1 MRQTSAAL
9 PLLVWVERA
18 MLVGL
23 LAFGAF
29 SGLERF
35 EGKAFGWRLVTY
47 PLVTLVV
54 PVAWRLAG
62 RRLPYPWSID
72 ALVVAPFL
80 VDVVGNALDLYDTVS
95 WWDDLNHLV
104 NWFLLALAV
113 GLLVRRIGLRPW
125 LGAALVVGFGA
136 TTAILWE
143 LGEYVAFIRNSSE
156 LASAYTDT
164 LGDEVLGL
172 TGAAAA
178 ALLSAL
184 LPRRAS
190 PPA

>member
-1 MRQTSAAL
+1 MRHTSTSL
-9 PLLVWVERA
+9 QLIVWMERA
-18 MLVGL
+18 ALVGL

-35 EGKAFGWRLVTY
+35 DGKAFGWRLVTY
-47 PLVTLVV
+47 PLATLVV
-54 PVAWRLAG
+54 PVAWQLAG
-62 RRLPYPWSID
+62 RRRPYPWAVD

-80 VDVVGNALDLYDTVS
+80 VDVVGNTLDLYDTIS
-95 WWDDLNHLV
+95 WWDDLNHFV

-113 GLLVRRIGLRPW
+113 GLLVRRVGLRPW
-125 LGAALVVGFGA
+125 LGAALVAGFGA

-156 LASAYTDT
+156 LATAYTDT
-164 LGDEVLGL
+164 LGDEMLGL
-172 TGAAAA
+172 AGASVA

-184 LPRRAS
+184 LPRR
-190 PPA
+190 PKR